1 MALVCLCRGNFY
13 WPPHTTILF
22 CSIFLDKIVLDTL
35 KSRYHR
41 SAPLGMAQVPP
52 AAFTQKELKLM
63 GVLGKAF
70 PPAIALLQDERLRL
84 EELVT
89 HRFGLKDINKALA
102 LLRNKEAS
110 RVIIYPDQ

>member
-1 MALVCLCRGNFY
+1 
-13 WPPHTTILF
+13 
-22 CSIFLDKIVLDTL
+22 
-35 KSRYHR
+35 
-41 SAPLGMAQVPP
+41 
-52 AAFTQKELKLM
+52 M